1 MLSFL
6 YQLIETFHRTH
17 GVHPNVVYMNRLHYR
32 KLLEGLPAMKGQ
44 EEVSRF
50 LTMEIVISPE
60 VAHPHVARMHPG
72 GKIYSLAPRPA
83 L

>member
-1 MLSFL
+1 MLSFI

-17 GVHPNVVYMNRLHYR
+17 GTHPNVVYMSQLHYR
-32 KLLEGLPAMKGQ
+32 KLLEGLPVMKCQ

-60 VAHPHVARMHPG
+60 IAHPHVARMNAG
-72 GKIYSLAPRPA
+72 GKVYTLGSRPA